1 MRICLVTPYDLSHDG
16 GVNRHV
22 ITLARALGR
31 LGHQTHVLGPAS
43 GATPPR
49 CDSLPGVV
57 ALPANG
63 SCARVGLL
71 VSRRAVQR
79 YLDRGGFDLVHVHEP
94 WVPGPSRY
102 AVQYAAAPIVAT
114 FHTYAE
120 SESRFT
126 RMVRR
131 ALARPLR
138 RISCAI
144 AVSDLAADFARG
156 VFGGPIHVV
165 PNGIE
170 PAAFA
175 APPVPRGAADAP
187 DVPPREPGP
196 LRLLFVGRFDEPRK
210 GLCHFLRAAALI
222 RRRGHEI
229 AVRIVGHGDPHPFAA
244 LARQAGAQFFG
255 RVDDQTLVEM
265 YRWCDVFCAPST
277 HGESFGVVLIEAMA
291 SGRPVVAS
299 DIPGYRNATVGAAIL
314 VPPADDT
321 LLADAIL
328 RAAGD
333 ERLRLKVVH
342 QGWQRAHQLAWSR
355 LVLNIN
361 SLYEGAAAE
370 WLARR
375 DAVEIS
381 A

>member
-22 ITLARALGR
+22 MTLAHALGR
-31 LGHQTHVLGPAS
+31 LGHQTRVLGPAS
-43 GATPPR
+43 GPTPPR

-63 SCARVGLL
+63 SCARVGLF
-71 VSRRAVQR
+71 VSRRAVQD
-79 YLDRGGFDLVHVHEP
+79 YLERGGFDLIHVHEP

-102 AVQYAAAPIVAT
+102 ALQHGVAPIVAT

-120 SESRFT
+120 SESGFT
-126 RMVRR
+126 RLVRR

-138 RISCAI
+138 RLDCAI
-144 AVSDLAADFARG
+144 AVSNLAADFARG
-156 VFGGPIHVV
+156 VFDGPIHVV

-175 APPVPRGAADAP
+175 APSALLDADGP
-187 DVPPREPGP
+187 GVPPREPGP

-210 GLCHFLRAAALI
+210 GLCYFLRAVSLL
-222 RRRGHEI
+222 RRRGHAIEG
-229 AVRIVGHGDPHPFAA
+229 RIVGHGDPQPYAA
-244 LARQAGAQFFG
+244 LARQAGVRFFG
-255 RVDDQTLVEM
+255 RVDDRTLVEM
-265 YRWCDVFCAPST
+265 YRWCDIFCAPST
-277 HGESFGVVLIEAMA
+277 HGESFGIVLIEAMA

-299 DIPGYRNATVGAAIL
+299 DIPGYRDATVGAAIL
-314 VPPADDT
+314 VPPADEI

-333 ERLRLKVVH
+333 EGLRQKVVQ

-361 SLYEGAAAE
+361 FLYEGVAADR
-370 WLARR
+370 LARR
-375 DAVEIS
+375 GAVEIS

>member
-43 GATPPR
+43 GPTPPR

-63 SCARVGLL
+63 SRARVGLL

-79 YLDRGGFDLVHVHEP
+79 YLHGGGFDLIHVHEP
-94 WVPGPSRY
+94 WVPGPARY

-120 SESRFT
+120 SESRVT

-138 RISCAI
+138 RVSCAI

-156 VFGGPIHVV
+156 VFGGPIHIV

-175 APPVPRGAADAP
+175 APATRGADAP
-187 DVPPREPGP
+187 AVPPREPGP

-210 GLCHFLRAAALI
+210 GLCHFLKAASLI
-222 RRRGHEI
+222 RRRGHDIE
-229 AVRIVGHGDPHPFAA
+229 VRIVGHGDPHPFAG
-244 LARQAGAQFFG
+244 LARQADARFFG
-255 RVDDQTLVEM
+255 RVDDATLVEM

-299 DIPGYRNATVGAAIL
+299 DIPGYRDATVGAAIL
-314 VPPADDT
+314 VPPADDRS
-321 LLADAIL
+321 LADAIL

-333 ERLRLKVVH
+333 EGLRLKVVQ
-342 QGWQRAHQLAWSR
+342 QGWQRAHQLAWSH
-355 LVLNIN
+355 LVLHIN
-361 SLYEGAAAE
+361 SLYEDVAAE
-370 WLARR
+370 YARR

>member
-22 ITLARALGR
+22 ITLAHALGR

-43 GATPPR
+43 GPAPPR

-63 SCARVGLL
+63 SRARVGLL

-79 YLDRGGFDLVHVHEP
+79 YLEEGGFDLVHVHEP

-102 AVQYAAAPIVAT
+102 AVQYAAAPLIAT

-120 SESRFT
+120 CESRFT

-138 RISCAI
+138 RVSCAI

-170 PAAFA
+170 PAAFS
-175 APPVPRGAADAP
+175 APATPRDADGTA
-187 DVPPREPGP
+187 VPPRAPGP

-210 GLCHFLRAAALI
+210 GLCHFLKAASLI

-229 AVRIVGHGDPHPFAA
+229 EVRIVGHGDPHPFAV
-244 LARQAGAQFFG
+244 LARQAGAEFFG
-255 RVDDQTLVEM
+255 RVDDATLVDM

-299 DIPGYRNATVGAAIL
+299 DIPGYRDATVGAAIL
-314 VPPADDT
+314 VPPADAPS
-321 LLADAIL
+321 LADAIL
-328 RAAGD
+328 RTAGD
-333 ERLRLKVVH
+333 ERLRLKVV
-342 QGWQRAHQLAWSR
+342 QRGWQRAHQLAWSR
-355 LVLNIN
+355 LVLHIN
-361 SLYEGAAAE
+361 SLYEDVAADH
-370 WLARR
+370 LARR